1 MPTARAAS
9 VMRRAMATRS
19 SAAGRMPR
27 SSMARPTMAA
37 PYFLHRGRIASSF
50 SCSPLVELTMGL
62 PLYTRR
68 PFSSACTLEESSCSG
83 RLVTLCRALTT
94 LGIRAGSSTPGAPTF
109 TSST

>member
-1 MPTARAAS
+1 
-9 VMRRAMATRS
+9 
-19 SAAGRMPR
+19 MPR

-68 PFSSACTLEESSCSG
+68 PFSSAFTLEESSCSG